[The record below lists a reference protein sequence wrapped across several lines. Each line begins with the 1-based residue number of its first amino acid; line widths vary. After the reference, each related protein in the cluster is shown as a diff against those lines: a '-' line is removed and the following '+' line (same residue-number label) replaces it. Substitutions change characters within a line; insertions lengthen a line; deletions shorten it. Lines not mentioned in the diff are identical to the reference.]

1 MADDFDMLAGC
12 SGCGVGASLSCGLMQ
27 GRDGVSHGGTNGGHP
42 CIVAPPPPL
51 HSAAP
56 AGPSVDSVSAGM
68 REAGTGD
75 PSLMAEALLI
85 SI

>member
-1 MADDFDMLAGC
+1 M
-12 SGCGVGASLSCGLMQ
+12 
-27 GRDGVSHGGTNGGHP
+27 
-42 CIVAPPPPL
+42 VAPTGDIPALCPPPPF
-51 HSAAP
+51 SST
-56 AGPSVDSVSAGM
+56 AGLSVDSVSAGM